1 MQIASMR
8 SEPID
13 DGNIKV
19 FLETT
24 IDGKEKNFKAVGETL
39 LGAIGNAFCRMLD
52 DEVGEIKNERL
63 LMNAVRGPYEKR
75 LVTMR
80 LLAEHEGKEKE
91 VLNSG
96 EGLLETIINALR
108 TLKTK

>member
-1 MQIASMR
+1 MQIVSMR
-8 SEPID
+8 SEPIE
-13 DGNIKV
+13 NEYIKV
-19 FLETT
+19 YLDTT
-24 IDGKEKNFKAVGETL
+24 VDGVEKKFEAVGETL
-39 LGAIGNAFCRMLD
+39 LGAIGNAFCKMLD
-52 DEVGEIKNERL
+52 EEVGEVKNERL

-80 LLAEHEGKEKE
+80 LLATHEGKEKE